1 MLFAHSLRG
10 IEAAPFYAAIEKKSP
25 VRAGGQWVRKWITGF
40 VSLWLAAGRAVTYGA
55 MVD

>member
-10 IEAAPFYAAIEKKSP
+10 IEAAPFYAAIEQKSP
-25 VRAGGQWVRKWITGF
+25 VRAGGAVGPKMDYGF
-40 VSLWLAAGRAVTYGA
+40 VSLWLAADRAVTYGV